1 LELFFQTGRAD
12 VSVRGG
18 WAARIAVGG
27 HRTLNRAG
35 SPLSVV
41 SYLALAVHAHADAPK
56 NEGNAMKLKLGS
68 SVTALYM
75 ATFALR
81 ATVTVAAAW
90 AVLAGPTNHSV
101 RADERVVKI
110 VVLGDGFTSG
120 VGLPAGRNFPDRLE
134 FALKAKGQLATVV
147 NAGVGQDSA
156 ANGLARLD
164 RSVTDD
170 TVAVI
175 LQLGANDMIRGK
187 DPDVTRAA
195 LAAILQKLGSRHIP
209 VLLCGARP
217 HANLDDAQRKAF
229 AGMFSGLASE
239 YNALFY
245 PAFDDAFVDD
255 AQLKAADGFHPNPA
269 GIEAVVTRILPQVE
283 ALIERARRAD
293 PLQ

>member
-1 LELFFQTGRAD
+1 MSLR
-12 VSVRGG
+12 
-18 WAARIAVGG
+18 
-27 HRTLNRAG
+27 
-35 SPLSVV
+35 
-41 SYLALAVHAHADAPK
+41 
-56 NEGNAMKLKLGS
+56 LGS

-75 ATFALR
+75 ATLTLR
-81 ATVTVAAAW
+81 ATVIVAAGW
-90 AVLAGPTNHSV
+90 IVLAGPTNHSV

-120 VGLPAGRNFPDRLE
+120 AWLPAGRNFPDRLE
-134 FALKAKGQLATVV
+134 FGLKAKGQSVTVV

-170 TVAVI
+170 TDAVI
-175 LQLGANDMIRGK
+175 LQLGANDMMRGRE
-187 DPDVTRAA
+187 PDVTRTA
-195 LAAILQKLGSRHIP
+195 LAAILQKLRSRHIP

-229 AGMFSGLASE
+229 AAMFTDLASE
-239 YNALFY
+239 YSVLFY

-255 AQLKAADGFHPNPA
+255 AQLKGADGFHPNPA

-283 ALIERARRAD
+283 ALIERARRRDAD
-293 PLQ
+293 PHQ